1 MAPPSRSDT
10 GRLRDGPCQTP
21 SGLDLSRRWHV
32 ANRRLSMRKIREV
45 LRLAL
50 GAGLELR
57 KIERS
62 LSISHATAARYLAK
76 AKASGLSWPLPDS
89 LDDGALER
97 LFFPKPASSAVSR
110 PLPDWESVRRE

>member
-1 MAPPSRSDT
+1 
-10 GRLRDGPCQTP
+10 
-21 SGLDLSRRWHV
+21 
-32 ANRRLSMRKIREV
+32 MRKIREV

-62 LSISHATAARYLAK
+62 LSISHATAASYIAK
-76 AKASGLSWPLPDS
+76 AKAAGLSWPLPDS

-97 LFFPKPASSAVSR
+97 IFFRKPAASADGCRAIPCRQAGPSFPR
-110 PLPDWESVRRE
+110 PAGAGRCRQRRPAGVAAALSIK